1 MSETRVHLLDQLK
14 ASPPCYLQ
22 FVTNLIRN
30 LFAFEELEAN
40 FWFIRIFIIHVFLN
54 FNCFTMIINYLC
66 RLKSNLK
73 ALQLGSFRSRISTI
87 NTVSISKEETV
98 ISFLKNCSCMKDLK
112 QIHARVIQL
121 GFEQNRFVVGK
132 VIVFCAAAEHGVM
145 NYAVSVFEKI
155 GDPDAF
161 IFNTMIRGFGKAND
175 PRKAF
180 DYYKRMQERGLV
192 SDSFTFSFLLKVCGQ
207 LGLVLLGRLMH
218 CSTLKR
224 GLNSHVFVR
233 NTLVHMYGTFK
244 DIEASRQLF
253 EEIPNPEL
261 VAWNIIIDCH
271 VSCGKFNEALE
282 MFSRM
287 LKFGI
292 EPDEATFV
300 VILSA
305 CSALGALDFGR
316 WVHSCISNIGHGCIT
331 EVNNSLLDMYA
342 KCGALEEAFEI
353 FNGMNKKNTVTWNTM
368 ILGLASHGYA
378 NEALALF
385 SNMLE
390 QKLWAPDDITFLVVL
405 SACSHGGMV
414 DKGWRFFDIMKKEYH
429 IQPTIKHYGCM
440 VDILGRAGFVEEAYR
455 LISNMPMQ
463 CNAIVWRTL
472 LAACRLHGNVELGK
486 QVRKQLLELEPD
498 HSSDYVLLANTYAS
512 AGRWNEAMRVR
523 KTMHKR
529 GVQKPEPGN
538 SVVGRHPSLR
548 SDEPL
553 LSFL

>member
-1 MSETRVHLLDQLK
+1 
-14 ASPPCYLQ
+14 
-22 FVTNLIRN
+22 
-30 LFAFEELEAN
+30 
-40 FWFIRIFIIHVFLN
+40 
-54 FNCFTMIINYLC
+54 
-66 RLKSNLK
+66 
-73 ALQLGSFRSRISTI
+73 
-87 NTVSISKEETV
+87 
-98 ISFLKNCSCMKDLK
+98 
-112 QIHARVIQL
+112 
-121 GFEQNRFVVGK
+121 
-132 VIVFCAAAEHGVM
+132 
-145 NYAVSVFEKI
+145 
-155 GDPDAF
+155 
-161 IFNTMIRGFGKAND
+161 
-175 PRKAF
+175 
-180 DYYKRMQERGLV
+180 
-192 SDSFTFSFLLKVCGQ
+192 
-207 LGLVLLGRLMH
+207 
-218 CSTLKR
+218 
-224 GLNSHVFVR
+224 
-233 NTLVHMYGTFK
+233 
-244 DIEASRQLF
+244 
-253 EEIPNPEL
+253 
-261 VAWNIIIDCH
+261 
-271 VSCGKFNEALE
+271 
-282 MFSRM
+282 
-287 LKFGI
+287 
-292 EPDEATFV
+292 
-300 VILSA
+300 
-305 CSALGALDFGR
+305 
-316 WVHSCISNIGHGCIT
+316 
-331 EVNNSLLDMYA
+331 
-342 KCGALEEAFEI
+342 
-353 FNGMNKKNTVTWNTM
+353 MNKKNTVTWNTM

>member
-1 MSETRVHLLDQLK
+1 
-14 ASPPCYLQ
+14 
-22 FVTNLIRN
+22 
-30 LFAFEELEAN
+30 
-40 FWFIRIFIIHVFLN
+40 
-54 FNCFTMIINYLC
+54 MIINYLC

-73 ALQLGSFRSRISTI
+73 ALQLGSFRSRISAI

-98 ISFLKNCSCMKDLK
+98 ITFLKNCSCMKDLK

-132 VIVFCAAAEHGVM
+132 VIVFCAAAEHGDM

-192 SDSFTFSFLLKVCGQ
+192 SDSFTFSFLLKVCGR
-207 LGLVLLGRLMH
+207 LGLVLLGRLIH

-233 NTLVHMYGTFK
+233 NTLVHMYGSFK
-244 DIEASRQLF
+244 EIEASRQLF

-271 VSCGKFNEALE
+271 VSCGKFNEALD

-287 LKFGI
+287 LKFGK

-316 WVHSCISNIGHGCIT
+316 WVHSCISNIGHGWTT
-331 EVNNSLLDMYA
+331 EVNNSLLDM
-342 KCGALEEAFEI
+342 
-353 FNGMNKKNTVTWNTM
+353 
-368 ILGLASHGYA
+368 
-378 NEALALF
+378 
-385 SNMLE
+385 
-390 QKLWAPDDITFLVVL
+390 
-405 SACSHGGMV
+405 
-414 DKGWRFFDIMKKEYH
+414 
-429 IQPTIKHYGCM
+429 
-440 VDILGRAGFVEEAYR
+440 
-455 LISNMPMQ
+455 
-463 CNAIVWRTL
+463 
-472 LAACRLHGNVELGK
+472 LHGNVELGK

-523 KTMHKR
+523 KTMRKR

-538 SVVGRHPSLR
+538 SVVGRHPSLSSYKR
-548 SDEPL
+548 KQCSLALAPEFFWEDVDVWW
-553 LSFL
+553 FN